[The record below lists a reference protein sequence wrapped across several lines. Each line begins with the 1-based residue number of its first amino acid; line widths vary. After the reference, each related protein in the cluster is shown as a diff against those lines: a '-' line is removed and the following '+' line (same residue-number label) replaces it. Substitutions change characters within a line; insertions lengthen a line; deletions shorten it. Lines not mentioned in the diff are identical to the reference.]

1 MLKWT
6 IDVNIV
12 VLSFSHVSIRP
23 VCLVLGF
30 LQVAFGS
37 RIDFSTTTGSYFV
50 YDSPMT
56 WQQGETTC
64 VNEGY
69 KLAIIETSTE
79 KDAVAAEINGLS
91 IR

>member
-1 MLKWT
+1 M
-6 IDVNIV
+6 
-12 VLSFSHVSIRP
+12 SIRP
-23 VCLVLGF
+23 VYLVSGF
-30 LQVAFGS
+30 LQATVGS
-37 RIDFSTTTGSYFV
+37 RVDFSTATGSYFI